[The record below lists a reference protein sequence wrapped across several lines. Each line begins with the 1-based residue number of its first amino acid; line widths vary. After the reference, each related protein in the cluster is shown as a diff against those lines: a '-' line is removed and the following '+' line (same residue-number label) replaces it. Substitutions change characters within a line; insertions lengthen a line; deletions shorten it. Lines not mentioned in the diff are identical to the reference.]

1 MTETDKKPEPR
12 IVETTT
18 EARAGSKT
26 LVNRNIMLISLVVVV
41 IAFIALLIIYR

>member
-1 MTETDKKPEPR
+1 MEQPEKK

-26 LVNRNIMLISLVVVV
+26 LANRNVMVISLVVVV
-41 IAFIALLIIYR
+41 IAFIVLLLIYR